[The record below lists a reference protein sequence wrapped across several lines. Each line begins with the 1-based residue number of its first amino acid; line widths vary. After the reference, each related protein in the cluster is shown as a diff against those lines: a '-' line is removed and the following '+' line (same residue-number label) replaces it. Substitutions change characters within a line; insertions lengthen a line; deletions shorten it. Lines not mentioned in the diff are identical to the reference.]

1 MKSDLIYRQDAIDEF
16 KSYGKRVDTATQL
29 WTIMGCAEI
38 IRNLPSAQPERMP
51 GKWVNYGEGECC
63 DQCGRYPYDDGEFH
77 ILGWRSNFC
86 PHCGADMRGD
96 TDDGTD

>member
-1 MKSDLIYRQDAIDEF
+1 MDDLISRQTVKEQMLKFGFSAPDMTVTEF
-16 KSYGKRVDTATQL
+16 VED
-29 WTIMGCAEI
+29 
-38 IRNLPSAQPERMP
+38 LPSAQPERMR

>member
-1 MKSDLIYRQDAIDEF
+1 MRAIDADELLTAF
-16 KSYGKRVDTATQL
+16 PVDDEPTLTKSCVRM
-29 WTIMGCAEI
+29 TIQHMPTIE
-38 IRNLPSAQPERMP
+38 PERIR

-86 PHCGADMRGD
+86 PHCGADMRGEELD
-96 TDDGTD
+96 ETD

>member
-1 MKSDLIYRQDAIDEF
+1 M
-16 KSYGKRVDTATQL
+16 
-29 WTIMGCAEI
+29 
-38 IRNLPSAQPERMP
+38 PSAQPERMR

-86 PHCGADMRGD
+86 PHCGADMRED
-96 TDDGTD
+96 RDE